1 MKAGDRRGICAY
13 CGREKQLT
21 DDHVPPKSLLKKPY
35 PPNLWTVPACR
46 DCHVA
51 LQKDDDYTRTVNTLD
66 VRSAN
71 NPDAQSN
78 LPAILRS
85 LERADAKAFAE
96 YLSSQTVRG
105 PELGEDGLPIHTMV
119 VDRARLDATGKRLLR
134 GLFFLETGIPM
145 PPEGKIR
152 IASQPG
158 ADAGH
163 PLVIKFAEVHGTL
176 IDRRHRSI
184 GTAFSY
190 VAGFGNGF
198 SVWLLLLYDH
208 FAWVGT
214 VDCRRES
221 RSADE

>member
-1 MKAGDRRGICAY
+1 MNTRSRLSCRGCFGFGI
-13 CGREKQLT
+13 
-21 DDHVPPKSLLKKPY
+21 S
-35 PPNLWTVPACR
+35 
-46 DCHVA
+46 
-51 LQKDDDYTRTVNTLD
+51 
-66 VRSAN
+66 
-71 NPDAQSN
+71 
-78 LPAILRS
+78 I
-85 LERADAKAFAE
+85 
-96 YLSSQTVRG
+96 
-105 PELGEDGLPIHTMV
+105 
-119 VDRARLDATGKRLLR
+119 LDATGKRLLR
-134 GLFFLETGIPM
+134 GLFFLETGMPM

-214 VDCRRES
+214 VPITAPNNRLTSFGNPYNTRKPQ
-221 RSADE
+221 SADVCQQVSTPQN